1 MFILIEIIFFC
12 LYNTNIRLLNYMGE
26 IMSKAKDKRIN
37 KFKRKHIWP
46 SVLGLFI
53 ILVIF
58 VAIAL
63 SMLVIYML
71 NIINMKMNDSFELAQ
86 KLSGVC
92 VGYNESDSEYNYDEI
107 YEYIE
112 HYDELEAVCIMTDD
126 DKEIWSTNNKYPD
139 IEQMSIYTDLSTI
152 YDYEDSTGFKIA
164 IAEDNYHIFEKRNNI
179 TEVSDDILSKIDF
192 DPVYNSLNGNSVA
205 VKDIIM
211 HFKVWVAAPI
221 EGYNI
226 YILSDIKIYSGDVIM
241 VIFVLVLTFL
251 LMLVF
256 MIYYLIS
263 IINIVSSQQKL
274 SKAIYT
280 DMVTGGYNWLYFEKR
295 GNKLLK
301 RNRGRYNYAVINL
314 RMEKYR
320 SFCTCF
326 GVREGEELL
335 EKFYLALKRNIKR
348 SELMAHHDE
357 ADFGLL
363 IRYIDSEEL
372 LAKINFMEKILN
384 NVIPNI
390 KMYFNFGVCLADN
403 NDRNINTLYNNAT
416 IARDLLGDE
425 SENRVAFFDIEMNKR
440 QLWERKVE
448 DEMDKALVTKQF
460 KLYLQP
466 KYSTKE
472 EKLAGAE
479 ALVRWIHPTEGFIS
493 PNRFI
498 PIFEK
503 NGFILQLD
511 DYMLEE
517 VAIQQAKWME
527 EGRTL
532 FPISVNVSRAH
543 FTREDLAEHICSI
556 IDKYK
561 VPHNV
566 IELELTESAFFDDK
580 QVLIG
585 TVKKLRDY
593 GFIVSMDD
601 FGAGYS
607 SLNSLKEL
615 SIDVLKIDAD
625 FFRGADSV
633 ERGMLIVSEVID
645 LAKKLDMKIV
655 AEGIESREQVEFLA
669 AQECDLIQGYY
680 YAKPMPIDEFEMKYK
695 K

>member
-1 MFILIEIIFFC
+1 
-12 LYNTNIRLLNYMGE
+12 
-26 IMSKAKDKRIN
+26 MSKSKDKRIN
-37 KFKRKHIWP
+37 KFKRKRIWP

-58 VAIAL
+58 FAIAV
-63 SMLVIYML
+63 SMLVIYMI
-71 NIINMKMNDSFELAQ
+71 NIINIKIGDSYELAQ

-92 VGYNESDSEYNYDEI
+92 AGYNESDSEYIYDEI

-112 HYDELEAVCIMTDD
+112 HYDELEEVCIMTDD

-139 IEQMSIYTDLSTI
+139 VEQLSIYTDISAI
-152 YDYEDSTGFKIA
+152 YDDEASTRLKIVM
-164 IAEDNYHIFEKRNNI
+164 AEDNYHIFEKHNNI
-179 TEVSDDILSKIDF
+179 TEVSDDILSKIDY
-192 DPVYNSLNGNSVA
+192 DAVYNILKGDSIA
-205 VKDIIM
+205 VKEIIM
-211 HFKVWVAAPI
+211 HFKVWVAAPV

-226 YILSDIKIYSGDVIM
+226 YILSDVKIYSGDVIM

-295 GNKLLK
+295 GNKQLK

-326 GVREGEELL
+326 GVKEGEELL
-335 EKFYLALKRNIKR
+335 EKFYLVLKKNIKR
-348 SELMAHHDE
+348 GELMAHHDE

-363 IRYIDSEEL
+363 VKYIDSEEL
-372 LAKINFMEKILN
+372 LAKINYIESVLN

-403 NDRNINTLYNNAT
+403 NDRNVNTLYNNAT
-416 IARDLLGDE
+416 IARELLGE
-425 SENRVAFFDIEMNKR
+425 ETENRVAFFDIEMNKK

-479 ALVRWIHPTEGFIS
+479 ALVRWIHPTEGFIA

-556 IDKYK
+556 IDKYN

-585 TVKKLRDY
+585 TVKKLREY

-625 FFRGADSV
+625 FFRGAESV
-633 ERGMLIVSEVID
+633 DRGMLIVSEVID
-645 LAKKLDMKIV
+645 LAKKLNMKIV
-655 AEGIESREQVEFLA
+655 AEGIESREQVDFLT

-680 YAKPMPIDEFEMKYK
+680 FAKPMSLDEFESKYGSN
-695 K
+695 